1 MKLFGDRNVGGAERV
16 VRTGLG
22 IAFILGGAFLQA
34 DPLLKLALVVVG
46 IVALVSGCSGH
57 CMLYSLVGWNSN
69 SEKKP

>member
-46 IVALVSGCSGH
+46 IVALVSGCAGSCIFYTLLG
-57 CMLYSLVGWNSN
+57 MNSKPG
-69 SEKKP
+69 KK